1 MLYLYISDPFELSC
15 KSAPCF
21 YSVFYSVGV
30 SALFVTSQNELQ
42 TSPFV
47 NDSNVTICAPFF
59 FISEERQIRCLFSQD
74 DTPAPFSGE
83 KSKQLPP
90 DIEKK
95 VFFFCL
101 SNKPFLLR
109 TYFELLKV
117 KARTKTRTK
126 GEGEQYERLLS
137 TKHLFKTS

>member
-59 FISEERQIRCLFSQD
+59 LFQKNGKLGVCFRRMILQPHSL
-74 DTPAPFSGE
+74 G
-83 KSKQLPP
+83 
-90 DIEKK
+90 KK
-95 VFFFCL
+95 ANNCHRILKKKFFF
-101 SNKPFLLR
+101 
-109 TYFELLKV
+109 
-117 KARTKTRTK
+117 
-126 GEGEQYERLLS
+126 
-137 TKHLFKTS
+137 LFIK